1 MTPADK
7 VNLWNALFKCTRN
20 GYPGAT
26 YEAYDKPTDP
36 RVRGGRWTWK
46 YQDLR
51 TLYEKLVAYGINNQP
66 IAAWQELLKYKTK
79 IPPACLRNIYQAIG
93 FGGGPPAPTFY
104 ILAENGDILTAEN
117 GDRLIQE

>member
-7 VNLWNALFKCTRN
+7 QKLWNALYKCTRN

-26 YEAYDKPTDP
+26 YEAHDKPTDP
-36 RVRGGRWTWK
+36 RVRGGRWNWK
-46 YQDLR
+46 QRDLR
-51 TLYEKLVAYGINNQP
+51 ALFDQLVVYGDNNQP
-66 IAAWQELLKYKTK
+66 TAAWRELEKYKTK
-79 IPPACLRNIYQAIG
+79 IAPACLRNIYQAIV
-93 FGGGPPAPTFY
+93 FGPSGPTFY